1 MSRPASSLPEA
12 RAVQLRAPLTVLHVA
27 RRAFPP
33 GPVMQSEI
41 VTTNRLIL
49 VLRGELDYVIEKRTR
64 TMAAGTMFLVPAWVR
79 RSWTSSGRDGCEI
92 AWCEF
97 DLESG
102 SGDQS
107 GCELRVT
114 SGPALVLEKQSFRNL
129 RSAWLDETSDPI
141 WKVLLLENTVK
152 LMLIRFWPEANPAFS
167 LRSAPSPAA
176 PHPRIQEVLRWAEAH
191 FHEPDALP
199 AIYERSGMSPNYF
212 RRLFTA
218 ALGCSPHAYLERL
231 RLRQARY
238 LMQSTDWQIKKVAAE
253 VGYQDPLYFSR
264 LYRRFWRRPPHRE
277 RLIGSSAR

>member
-1 MSRPASSLPEA
+1 MSRPASLT
-12 RAVQLRAPLTVLHVA
+12 RAAQLRAPLSVLRVA
-27 RRAFPP
+27 RRAYRP

-64 TMAAGTMFLVPAWVR
+64 AMTAGTLFLVPAWVR
-79 RSWTSSGRDGCEI
+79 RSWTASRREGCEI

-107 GCELRVT
+107 GCEMRITDGRAFL
-114 SGPALVLEKQSFRNL
+114 LEKQSFRQL
-129 RSAWLDETSDPI
+129 LSAWHDEKSDPL
-141 WKVLLLENTVK
+141 WKTLLLENTVK
-152 LMLIRFWPEANPAFS
+152 LMLIRFWPEAKPAFTT
-167 LRSAPSPAA
+167 RDTQSPIA
-176 PHPRIQEVLRWAEAH
+176 PHPRVQEVLRWAESH

-218 ALGCSPHAYLERL
+218 TLGCSPHAYLERL

-238 LMQSTDWQIKKVAAE
+238 LMQSTDWQIKRVAAE

-277 RLIGSSAR
+277 RLIAPAA